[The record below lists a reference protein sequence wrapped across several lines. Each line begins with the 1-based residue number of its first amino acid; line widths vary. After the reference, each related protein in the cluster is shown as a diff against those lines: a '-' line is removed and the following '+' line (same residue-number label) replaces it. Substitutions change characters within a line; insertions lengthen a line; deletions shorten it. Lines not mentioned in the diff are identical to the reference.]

1 MYTKKQIYKIY
12 TQTRYKIDNNKWDFL
27 SHILKYRYTKL
38 EFLLYLLRFNI
49 VDV

>member
-12 TQTRYKIDNNKWDFL
+12 TQTRYKIDNNKWNFL
-27 SHILKYRYTKL
+27 SHNLKYRYTKL
-38 EFLLYLLRFNI
+38 AFLLYLLRFNI